1 MAVPRRLPSATKL
14 CAWSAKE
21 KNQADA
27 AAGEL
32 PAQAGP
38 GKQCSACS
46 QAGGLTAPAWWGGV
60 GGGHSTEG
68 HPSSESSAEATASSR
83 GGWRWPATRSQ
94 PMQQL
99 QADAWGRKG
108 RCSASD
114 SRTTQH
120 GPALCLPSPLLSLP
134 ASCQPCGQSC
144 SGALPRGFAGA
155 GTVKT
160 QTRFPEPGNIRFPKS
175 TAATLQSQHSQEVA
189 WHCDQDQCR
198 PGSCLP
204 AQGTCRAFPGIQQG
218 EKPLSA
224 LPSFCLASREQRAA
238 DDKGK
243 AVPASRSYTCSHGW
257 ESVLPIPERRHPG
270 QAASTLSVQE

>member
-1 MAVPRRLPSATKL
+1 MPRGPQIDGRSFPRLFLGTCPVPQNYVHGRQK
-14 CAWSAKE
+14 K

-38 GKQCSACS
+38 GKRCGACS
-46 QAGGLTAPAWWGGV
+46 WAGGRTAPTWSGGV
-60 GGGHSTEG
+60 GGGLPAEE

-83 GGWRWPATRSQ
+83 VGWSWPALHGAATRAR

-99 QADAWGRKG
+99 QAGARGREG

-120 GPALCLPSPLLSLP
+120 GPALCLPSPLISLP

-160 QTRFPEPGNIRFPKS
+160 QTKFPELGNIRFPKS
-175 TAATLQSQHSQEVA
+175 TAGTLQSQHSQEVA
-189 WHCDQDQCR
+189 WQHDQDQYR
-198 PGSCLP
+198 PGRCLP
-204 AQGTCRAFPGIQQG
+204 GQGTCRAFPGVQQG

-224 LPSFCLASREQRAA
+224 LPSFCLASR
-238 DDKGK
+238 D
-243 AVPASRSYTCSHGW
+243 
-257 ESVLPIPERRHPG
+257 
-270 QAASTLSVQE
+270 